1 MWIWATVFTDPA
13 GCARGCAS
21 LGAFYAAAS
30 ERIQLTQPLPRA
42 DRPLFKLAPACCS
55 GLWSD
60 FLLHDIDT
68 GDGIV
73 QTPPEGTANKL
84 RTAPLWPARTSALPA
99 RPEVSHT
106 RECDRSSRRRGGGS
120 PTWIPPLVRVRK
132 GGTPPLPQLALM
144 RQSVERDQEA
154 SSHVASVAPL
164 IARAAFAVSHPRSF

>member
-55 GLWSD
+55 GLRSD

-73 QTPPEGTANKL
+73 QTPPEDTADKL
-84 RTAPLWPARTSALPA
+84 RTAPLWGLRVRPRYLHDLKSLTLESAI
-99 RPEVSHT
+99 
-106 RECDRSSRRRGGGS
+106 DRHGGRGGGS
-120 PTWIPPLVRVRK
+120 QTWIQRLSESEKEELLRF
-132 GGTPPLPQLALM
+132 LNSL
-144 RQSVERDQEA
+144 
-154 SSHVASVAPL
+154 
-164 IARAAFAVSHPRSF
+164 